1 MKKILVLLVLAVFL
15 LGCKPSDDE
24 PSKVEQVGEKVG
36 EIKEII
42 TEEKEKT
49 LEEIL
54 EMKPNITEDEIE
66 TFIEESIRDVQ
77 DPIENAILSK
87 KLEIGY
93 DGLCMQNSGQELRDA
108 LPDLELIKTVE
119 EDSDESLIK
128 TGPEEYYYSKRG
140 RSTFIINNNFDII
153 IEVCRGKILSVT
165 SEKCVGV
172 I

>member
-15 LGCKPSDDE
+15 LGCKPSDEE
-24 PSKVEQVGEKVG
+24 PSKIEQVGEKVG

-42 TEEKEKT
+42 TEDKEKT
-49 LEEIL
+49 LQDIL
-54 EMKPNITEDEIE
+54 DMKPNLTEDEIE
-66 TFIEESIRDVQ
+66 AFIEKSISDVQ

-93 DGLCMQNSGQELRDA
+93 DGLCMQNSGQDLRDA

-119 EDSDESLIK
+119 EGDESLIK

-140 RSTFIINNNFDII
+140 RSTFVINNNFDII
-153 IEVCRGKILSVT
+153 IEVCRGRIVSVT